1 MDTTTK
7 ENSNMDT
14 VINRISK
21 RDLDRAMT
29 LTQNGWLTYIGQREQ
44 GISHKRAI
52 ATAKTVK

>member
-1 MDTTTK
+1 
-7 ENSNMDT
+7 MDT